1 MVESETYR
9 RAGNAVAWCLAPV
22 LAAMQL
28 VGLRRTVPGVDWL
41 QLEGLLLV
49 AVVVVTAPWA
59 WRRRGEISR
68 WGWLVVAS
76 FAALVAYSA
85 ASVLAHGQPVVHTS
99 ADFVVPRTWTLAP
112 PVLGFLSMV
121 AGIGALLSAEAR
133 VRPRILLASGAAL
146 LVAGIASWPRQADVH
161 RSWRFATAMAGSATI
176 HVALLLVAGI
186 GLAAWTAGRSRA
198 WGLGVFGVAVT
209 AILATQSRAGLLAL
223 AAWGCV
229 LLALRGLRG
238 LRGARKWIVGGVVL
252 AVVVSLMLVPGLS
265 RALSFSDVK
274 RATNLDSALRLW
286 GQDPVTVIFG
296 TGSGQVWPWLA
307 FETGRVPAPGSG
319 MVPSAAGDLLLSP
332 HSTALALLVE
342 LGLVGAALGLLGV
355 VALCGLLYVSRRD
368 PYRLPVMAAVVS
380 CLVAFLFDT
389 YLVKNFGI
397 SFLWWVAIA
406 MCAVTALPAPVP
418 NPNAEGSDD
427 D

>member
-1 MVESETYR
+1 MVESESFR

-49 AVVVVTAPWA
+49 AVVVVTVPWA

-68 WGWLVVAS
+68 WGWLAVAS

-85 ASVLAHGQPVVHTS
+85 VSVLAGGQPVVHTS
-99 ADFVVPRTWTLAP
+99 ADFVVPRAWTLAP

-133 VRPRILLASGAAL
+133 VRPRILLASGVAL
-146 LVAGIASWPRQADVH
+146 LFAGIASWPRQADVH

-186 GLAAWTAGRSRA
+186 GLAARTAGRSRA
-198 WGLGVFGVAVT
+198 WGMGVFGVAVA

-229 LLALRGLRG
+229 MLAMRG
-238 LRGARKWIVGGVVL
+238 LRGARKWIVGGAVV
-252 AVVVSLMLVPGLS
+252 AVVVSLMLIPGLS

-332 HSTALALLVE
+332 HSTALAVLVE

-380 CLVAFLFDT
+380 CLIAFLFDT

-406 MCAVTALPAPVP
+406 MCAATALPGPVP
-418 NPNAEGSDD
+418 NHTAEGSDD